1 MAWFSSEFISFF
13 SELAENNHKEWFDA
27 NRSRY
32 ENFVKVPFKAFVG
45 ELLLRLR
52 QHDPHLLP
60 DVAQAMFRINRDIRF
75 SKDKAP
81 YKLHMGALLGRYGRK
96 NLEYP
101 AFYFELRA
109 DAIMFASG
117 AYSPGKEYI
126 ERIRY
131 HIAEHPH
138 DFMEVL
144 EDKSFVAKY
153 GKLKGLQNKK
163 VPADLKEAFLKQPYI
178 ANKEFYCMSEIPS
191 VSITSEDL
199 MDVVEA
205 YFLSALPLNRFLQE
219 AWE

>member
-1 MAWFSSEFISFF
+1 MAWFSSEFTRFF

-52 QHDPHLLP
+52 QHDPQLLP
-60 DVAQAMFRINRDIRF
+60 DVAQAIFRINRDVRF
-75 SKDKAP
+75 AKDKAP
-81 YKLHMGALLGRYGRK
+81 YKLHMGALIGRFGRK

-131 HIAEHPH
+131 YIAEHPH

-144 EDKSFVAKY
+144 EDKSFVTKY
-153 GKLKGLQNKK
+153 EKLKGLQNKK

-191 VSITSEDL
+191 DAITSEEL